1 MLKLILLSSQLDS
14 NGFTLSTSPYVK
26 IRGVYVNTG
35 SAVASFNVIS
45 TKAAI
50 QSSWLGYLSTLN
62 TTVLNLNIWII
73 DQNLYY
79 DLKLNFEFSKLL
91 LMI

>member
-1 MLKLILLSSQLDS
+1 MFETQNSFRLIR
-14 NGFTLSTSPYVK
+14 P
-26 IRGVYVNTG
+26 
-35 SAVASFNVIS
+35 VASFNVIS

-50 QSSWLGYLSTLN
+50 QSSWLSYLSTLN